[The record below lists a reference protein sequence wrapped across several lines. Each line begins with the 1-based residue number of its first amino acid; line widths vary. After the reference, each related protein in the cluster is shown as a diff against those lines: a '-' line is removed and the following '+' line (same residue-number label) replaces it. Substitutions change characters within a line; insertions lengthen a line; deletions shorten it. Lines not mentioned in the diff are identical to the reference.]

1 MDNLDKQVVGLD
13 LGMGATKLW
22 SSSGGSTILSQV
34 SVPSGREINL
44 GALGLVT
51 KRKPQVIANGTGRYL
66 VGEGAHD
73 VGTPVER
80 LDYDRLTGAPEMR
93 ALVYGALSQAD
104 AVFVSDVHLVVGL
117 PLGLAGGDNG
127 RKRVAAV
134 KAWLVGNHHKW
145 PSPSTTP
152 RRVAYGPHCASGPPR
167 GHAGP
172 WQTGG
177 RDQAV
182 HIVRN
187 TPSRGCVGC
196 VSQAHAAYTDWCIDL
211 DGTALHKPDKS
222 AEIAVISV
230 GFNTIELLVLR
241 DNQPLAKFTAG
252 EKLGVRR
259 LLEIANEQRGG
270 LFTLG
275 ELDIQLRTGALRDVA
290 AVAKWT
296 SQVKGHIERE
306 WGDAAQC
313 FERVLAVGG
322 GSLLLADAL
331 RELFGERLITSDEPV
346 LSVARGLY
354 KLGLVSTHWGVVQA
368 RKAAKTM
375 QITTANVGVSV

>member
-1 MDNLDKQVVGLD
+1 MNTNIIGLD
-13 LGMGATKLW
+13 LGMGATKVW
-22 SSSGGSTILSQV
+22 TATGGHVLLSQV
-34 SVPSGREINL
+34 ALPAGRDINL
-44 GALGLVT
+44 VALGLIA
-51 KRKPQVIANGTGRYL
+51 KRRPQIIANGTGRYL

-73 VGTPVER
+73 AGTAVER

-104 AVFVSDVHLVVGL
+104 AVFVGDVHLVVGL
-117 PLGLAGGDNG
+117 PLGLAAGEHG
-127 RKRVAAV
+127 RESVAAV
-134 KAWLVGNHHKW
+134 KAWLIGDHQKW
-145 PSPSTTP
+145 P
-152 RRVAYGPHCASGPPR
+152 A
-167 GHAGP
+167 AGP

-182 HIVRN
+182 HV
-187 TPSRGCVGC
+187 TSVGC

-241 DNQPLAKFTAG
+241 GNEPIAKFTAG

-259 LLEIANEQRGG
+259 LLEIVNESKKNAYS
-270 LFTLG
+270 LG
-275 ELDIQLRTGALRDVA
+275 ELDIQLRGGALRDA
-290 AVAKWT
+290 AATAKWC
-296 SQVKGHIERE
+296 SQVAGCIERE
-306 WGDAAQC
+306 WGDAAKR
-313 FERVLAVGG
+313 FEHVLAVGG

-331 RELFGERLITSDEPV
+331 RGLFGERLITSDEPV

-368 RKAAKTM
+368 RKAARAV
-375 QITTANVGVSV
+375 TATATRKG